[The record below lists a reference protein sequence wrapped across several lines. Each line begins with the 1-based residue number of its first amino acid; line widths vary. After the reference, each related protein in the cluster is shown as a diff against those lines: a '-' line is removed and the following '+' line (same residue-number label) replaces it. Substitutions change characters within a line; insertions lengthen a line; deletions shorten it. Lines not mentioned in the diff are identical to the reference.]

1 MSVEAWGVKR
11 SMGRCWGFTLL
22 SFGIYAPYWLYVT
35 RGLLDREL
43 QHGRDDA
50 ALHTVGYFVPI
61 LNYFIVYWLWRD
73 VDRLRRSIGLPPFEV
88 GLFVGLTVI
97 GGAPITYSLVLNKLN
112 EYWDHRSLGW
122 AADAPVTTGEKL
134 VVAAGAAFWLLFL
147 LGFILVFVLLLA
159 ASW

>member
-1 MSVEAWGVKR
+1 LSVEAWRVKR
-11 SMGRCWGFTLL
+11 SMGRCWGFSAL

-35 RGLLDREL
+35 RTLLDREL

-73 VDRLRRSIGLPPFEV
+73 LDRLRQSIGLPPFEV

-122 AADAPVTTGEKL
+122 ASDAPVTSGEKV
-134 VVAAGAAFWLLFL
+134 VVAAGAAFWLLFVL
-147 LGFILVFVLLLA
+147 IFVLVFVLLLA